1 MEQFV
6 PQVTRE
12 DIDRVL
18 RRDFATEHH
27 DELRAL
33 IEAIQVIEKHRVILG
48 CMKNAGGD
56 VDKLKRN
63 LGEATGYYREILL
76 EAEYPNYAKKWSRF
90 DKLSEAERRK
100 IVEKDKNQYLAWL
113 NR

>member
-6 PQVTRE
+6 PRVSPE

-18 RRDFATEHH
+18 RRDFPAEHH
-27 DELRAL
+27 GELRAL
-33 IEAIQVIEKHRVILG
+33 IDAIEVIEKDRVILG
-48 CMKNAGGD
+48 CMKVAGGD
-56 VDKLKRN
+56 VEKLKRN

-76 EAEYPNYAKKWSRF
+76 EAEYPGYRKKWSRF
-90 DKLSEAERRK
+90 DKLPEEEQRK